1 MKNKFILLLCI
12 VLGASACKSTK
23 ETTTVALEKR
33 SVEERLNRIIQSS
46 MPYETLSSNLKLT
59 IQTGEKNKAIST
71 DAQLRIRKGEAI
83 QLSLRIPILGSEA
96 LRIVITPDNLLII
109 DRLNKQYLF
118 ESMENI
124 RKNAS
129 FDFDYYSLEALLTN
143 QLFIAGKKEITPDDF
158 SSFKIREEEYD
169 VYLSN
174 IDNQKIVYDFK
185 SNFTD
190 RIQST
195 VMSQEKTQSRVVLR
209 YDDWGLASNKRTFP
223 MKTNLVLTIPNST
236 YSLDFSY
243 RNMDVD
249 TSFSIEQNYPEKY
262 KRITLSEVINLINN
276 LL

>member
-1 MKNKFILLLCI
+1 MKNKIILLLCI
-12 VLGASACKSTK
+12 VLGISACKSTK
-23 ETTTVALEKR
+23 ETKTIALEKR
-33 SVEERLNRIIQSS
+33 DVEERLNRIIQSS

-59 IQTGEKNKAIST
+59 IQTGEINKAT

-83 QLSLRIPILGSEA
+83 QLSLRIPILGSEIF
-96 LRIVITPDNLLII
+96 RFVITPDNILVI

-124 RKNAS
+124 RENAS

-143 QLFIAGKKEITPDDF
+143 QLFIAGKKDITPDDF

-195 VMSQEKTQSRVVLR
+195 VMSQEKTQSRIVLR
-209 YDDWGLASNKRTFP
+209 YDNWGLASNKRTFP
-223 MKTNLVLTIPNST
+223 MKTNLVLTIPSNT

-249 TSFSIEQNYPEKY
+249 TSFSIELNYPEKY